1 MSERG
6 SQAGRVRNGALKMV
20 GVVGLVVVVGA
31 TAVWLKVV
39 KGGSEP
45 GENLATF
52 AAQRGPLTVSVLESG
67 TIKAKDQI
75 IIKNEVEGRRSII
88 FLVDEGIHTKEGDL
102 LVELD
107 SGSLKDAKV
116 DQEILVQNAGAD
128 LVDAQE
134 NLAIAENQGK
144 SDVDQARLTLE
155 FARQDLEQ
163 YTVGDGLFA
172 KEVTELDAR
181 ISLAEE
187 ELRRAQDANEW
198 SSRLFESSSWI
209 RARPICGFS
218 RSLPTHEESRN

>member
-1 MSERG
+1 MSEKN
-6 SQAGRVRNGALKMV
+6 SQARRVGATALKMV
-20 GVVGLVVVVGA
+20 AVVGLVVVVA
-31 TAVWLKVV
+31 VTAIWLKVV
-39 KGGSEP
+39 KGSSEP
-45 GENLATF
+45 GKNLATF
-52 AAQRGPLTVSVLESG
+52 AAQRGPLTISVLESG

-88 FLVDEGIHTKEGDL
+88 FLVDEGIHAKEGDL

-107 SGSLKDAKV
+107 SGSLKDSKV

-134 NLAIAENQGK
+134 NLAITENQGK

-187 ELRRAQDANEW
+187 ERK
-198 SSRLFESSSWI
+198 
-209 RARPICGFS
+209 S
-218 RSLPTHEESRN
+218 RSWTRGSV